1 MIIPTIKLQ
10 LSDALER
17 NISSNTKYF
26 DYEYKVFYELEPVV
40 NEIGKCLILK
50 LNYAAIT
57 VTNHFLERLLK
68 LALIHKSVGIGP
80 KQLQNLD
87 NIFAIPTEKYGS
99 LSLGNSIEQC
109 KKENLLAS
117 EERDF
122 LFEFV
127 RDVIRNGFSHGDAKK
142 VLSEMPDE
150 KKYYHAAPGNTEWT
164 EMTFNPKLIPQIQ
177 TAHMESFANENAPLY
192 ADYTFQLMQKIE
204 LRLIGFRKQEK

>member
-17 NISSNTKYF
+17 NISANTKYF
-26 DYEYKVFYELEPVV
+26 DYEYKVFYELELVV
-40 NEIGKCLILK
+40 HEIGKCLILK

-80 KQLQNLD
+80 KALQQLD
-87 NIFAIPTEKYGS
+87 NIFAVPTEKYGS

-109 KKENLLAS
+109 KKEDLLDS

-150 KKYYHAAPGNTEWT
+150 KQYYHAMPGNTEWT
-164 EMTFNPKLIPQIQ
+164 EMTFNPKLFPQVQ
-177 TAHMESFANENAPLY
+177 SAHMESFANENAPLY
-192 ADYTFQLMQKIE
+192 SNYTFQLMQRIE
-204 LRLIGFRKQEK
+204 SRLIGFRK